1 MRVLIFGTSGFLGSY
16 LFDKLKKTLN
26 VFNTG
31 KKKRTID
38 LTNFDEVE
46 KKIINIKPNL
56 IINSAGLTSIE
67 ECEQNIKKSK
77 KINVDFLNQI
87 FLIKKKHDLNFNLIH
102 FSTDQ
107 IYNPKK
113 NIKNSEKNEFMPINV
128 YSKHKLMSE
137 KICFRNKALVFRV
150 NLIGKS
156 HHKKDKFTDWI
167 FNNFSKNNKINGF
180 IDSFYSP
187 LCVDTISN
195 IILKTIKKK
204 YYLFSGIYNLGSN
217 DGISK
222 YKLIQLFTKKLNI
235 YQEKLLI
242 KSKINDFCKTKRT
255 RYNRMN
261 VKKFENKFNIKLPCI
276 HREMN
281 NVIKSYDKN

>member
-16 LFDKLKKTLN
+16 LFDKLKKTLK

-87 FLIKKKHDLNFNLIH
+87 FLIKKKHALNFNLIH

-113 NIKNSEKNEFMPINV
+113 NIKNSEENEFKPINV

-137 KICFRNKALVFRV
+137 KICLRNKALVFRV

-167 FNNFSKNNKINGF
+167 FKNLSKKNKINGF

-195 IILKTIKKK
+195 IILKSIKKK
-204 YYLFSGIYNLGSN
+204 YYLFTGVYNLGSN

-235 YQEKLLI
+235 YQEKLI
-242 KSKINDFCKTKRT
+242 SKSKINNFCKTKRT

-276 HREMN
+276 HREIN

>member
-87 FLIKKKHDLNFNLIH
+87 FLIKKN
-102 FSTDQ
+102 
-107 IYNPKK
+107 
-113 NIKNSEKNEFMPINV
+113 MP
-128 YSKHKLMSE
+128 
-137 KICFRNKALVFRV
+137 
-150 NLIGKS
+150 
-156 HHKKDKFTDWI
+156 
-167 FNNFSKNNKINGF
+167 
-180 IDSFYSP
+180 
-187 LCVDTISN
+187 
-195 IILKTIKKK
+195 
-204 YYLFSGIYNLGSN
+204 
-217 DGISK
+217 
-222 YKLIQLFTKKLNI
+222 
-235 YQEKLLI
+235 
-242 KSKINDFCKTKRT
+242 
-255 RYNRMN
+255 
-261 VKKFENKFNIKLPCI
+261 
-276 HREMN
+276 
-281 NVIKSYDKN
+281 